1 MKRTTILGLV
11 GFLVVILAF
20 DAVIAQPPG
29 GGGGRGRGG
38 RGGGGVN
45 AGQILGMLAFDAE
58 SNLSDEQ
65 LVGLRNA
72 LQPVYQKQQD
82 LMRSVRSG
90 DRDFQDVRE
99 DMMALRGELLEAV
112 SAVLTTA
119 QVERLKTQMQRQA
132 NRGGRGGQGGR
143 GGGGGR

>member
-11 GFLVVILAF
+11 GFLAVILAF
-20 DAVIAQPPG
+20 DATIAQPPG
-29 GGGGRGRGG
+29 GGGGRGG

-72 LQPVYQKQQD
+72 LQPVHQKQQD
-82 LMRSVRSG
+82 LMRSIRSG

-99 DMMALRGELLEAV
+99 DMMALRGEFLKAV
-112 SAVLTTA
+112 SAVLTKA
-119 QVERLKTQMQRQA
+119 QVERLITQMQRQA

-143 GGGGGR
+143 RGGGGR